1 MHSKSAG
8 NFHGNDSRD
17 IPLKAN
23 LLLIFG
29 VTLMVVMGV
38 ASITPAFPRI
48 TRELGISV
56 REVGLLIS
64 FFTVPGVLFAPVAG
78 VLADRLGRKKILVP
92 ALFLFGIAGGACG
105 FVTNFKLLLL
115 LRFCQGLG
123 ATTMG
128 TLNITIL
135 GDLYSGKRRTAVLG
149 YNMSVLSVGT
159 AFYPAIGGALAMLG
173 WRYPFM
179 LPFIAIPLGI
189 FVIAFLDNPEPAN
202 DLKLSEYIFEV
213 MGNLKR
219 KQAVGLL
226 TIGVLSFLVFYGA
239 YITYLPLLL
248 DGSFFVS
255 SLTIGLVMS
264 ITSITTAVTSSKVSA
279 LAEKTSKKAILIVGF
294 MLFALSMLIFPII
307 TSLGGFVIPTII
319 LGLGMGM
326 TIPCIQSLLIE
337 MAHIKY
343 RAAFLSFNS
352 LALRLGQTIGPL
364 LMGVV
369 LVTGDIKDVFYVG
382 AGFSLVM
389 VVIVWALIQ
398 R

>member
-17 IPLKAN
+17 IPLTAN

-38 ASITPAFPRI
+38 ASITPAFPKI

-78 VLADRLGRKKILVP
+78 VLADRLGRKKILIP

-105 FVTNFKLLLL
+105 FVTSFKLLLL

-135 GDLYSGKRRTAVLG
+135 GDLYSGKSRTAVLG

-179 LPFIAIPLGI
+179 LPFVAIPLGI
-189 FVIAFLDNPEPAN
+189 FVIAFLDNPESAN
-202 DLKLSEYIFEV
+202 DRKLSEYIFEV
-213 MGNLKR
+213 VGNLKR
-219 KQAVGLL
+219 KQAVGLF
-226 TIGVLSFLVFYGA
+226 TISVISFLVFYGA
-239 YITYLPLLL
+239 YIAYLPLLL
-248 DGSFFVS
+248 DGSFFAS
-255 SLTIGLVMS
+255 SLTIGFVMS

-294 MLFALSMLIFPII
+294 MLFALSMLVFPII

-352 LALRLGQTIGPL
+352 LVLRLGQTLGPI
-364 LMGVV
+364 LMGAV
-369 LVTGDIKDVFYVG
+369 LVTGSIKGVFYTG
-382 AGFSLVM
+382 AGFSLIM
-389 VVIVWALIQ
+389 VFIAWILIE
-398 R
+398 